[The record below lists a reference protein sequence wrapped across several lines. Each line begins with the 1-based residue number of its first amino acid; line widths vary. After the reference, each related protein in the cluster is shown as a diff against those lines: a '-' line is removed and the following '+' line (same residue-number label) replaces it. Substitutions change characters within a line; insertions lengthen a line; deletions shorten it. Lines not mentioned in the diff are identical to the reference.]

1 MQCYEPHDI
10 MTKTIFFLTLKSE
23 GNSQNELKEDIL
35 EKFWCLVQC
44 ISFVIQYVYDK
55 DCRIP
60 TF

>member
-1 MQCYEPHDI
+1 

-55 DCRIP
+55 DYRIP

>member
-1 MQCYEPHDI
+1 

-44 ISFVIQYVYDK
+44 IGFVIQYVYDK
-55 DCRIP
+55 DYRIP
-60 TF
+60 TFWGKK